1 MTQRLTHVR
10 TFSAA
15 MLLGATALTAASA
28 ASAQSNLESV
38 YKGKQIKLISSSD
51 AGGGYDASARLL
63 ARHMGNFL
71 PGQPQIIVQ
80 NMPGA
85 GGIKAANYLYN
96 VATKD
101 GLMIGGVHR
110 TVPQAP
116 MLGLPG
122 TQFDAA
128 KFFWLG
134 SMNNEV
140 SVCVSWHTSPVKTM
154 EDALK
159 TQMIVGGS
167 GQNDTEQFPAVL
179 NNIVGTKF
187 KIISGYPSGTAVDL
201 AMERGEV
208 ESRCGWSWSSVM
220 TQHPDWVRDKKI
232 NILVQISSA
241 KHPDLPNVRLI
252 DEFAKTQEDR
262 DVLDFLFARQVFGRP
277 FVIPPGVAADRVAA
291 LRTAFDEAVKS
302 PALIADA
309 EKQKQELT
317 PVGGLEVQALIE
329 KLLKA
334 SPTVVARAD
343 KATEYHGPVTVAV
356 VKSLTPKGTIAE
368 LKDDAREVV
377 LKQAD
382 GKMFNTKV
390 SGSRTTISVAGKDT
404 DRKALKAGMAC
415 EITATAEN
423 EEASKIT
430 CQ

>member
-1 MTQRLTHVR
+1 MTPRLTHAR
-10 TFSAA
+10 I
-15 MLLGATALTAASA
+15 LTALLAGASALVVAGA
-28 ASAQSNLESV
+28 ASAQSNIEAV

-63 ARHMGNFL
+63 ARHMGNHL

-116 MLGLPG
+116 QLGLPG
-122 TQFDAA
+122 TQFDPV
-128 KFFWLG
+128 KFHWLG

-154 EDALK
+154 EDAL
-159 TQMIVGGS
+159 QREMIVGGS

-232 NILVQISSA
+232 NILVQISTA

-252 DEFAKTQEDR
+252 DEFAKNEKDKE
-262 DVLDFLFARQVFGRP
+262 VLDFLFARQVFGRP
-277 FVIPPGVAADRVAA
+277 FVIPPGVAMDRVNA
-291 LRTAFDEAVKS
+291 LRAAFDAAVKS
-302 PALIADA
+302 PELIADA

-317 PVGGLEVQALIE
+317 PVSGLEVQALIE
-329 KLLKA
+329 KLMKA
-334 SPTVVARAD
+334 SPEIVAAAD
-343 KATEYHGPVTVAV
+343 KATEYRGPVSKAVAKV
-356 VKSLTPKGTIAE
+356 ETPKGTIAE

-382 GKMFNTKV
+382 GKMFNAKV
-390 SGSRTTISVAGKDT
+390 SGTRTTISVAGKEG
-404 DRKALKAGMAC
+404 DRKALKTGMAC
-415 EITATAEN
+415 EITAVAAG
-423 EEASKIT
+423 EEASKIV